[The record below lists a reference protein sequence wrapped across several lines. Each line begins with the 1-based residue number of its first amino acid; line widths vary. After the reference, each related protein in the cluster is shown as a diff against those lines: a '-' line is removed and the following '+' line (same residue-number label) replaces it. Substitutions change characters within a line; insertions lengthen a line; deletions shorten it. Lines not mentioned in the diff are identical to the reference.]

1 MIEAET
7 DEYSKAVF
15 GRSIS
20 KRSINKGGLM
30 NMFNQLWQNKACEKV
45 EDYTDGIFIL
55 TLESRV
61 IKNRVLRGQPWN
73 FSGNY
78 LIFIDPTG
86 LEHVSEENFQGISF
100 WIHVYGIPFR
110 KVNFEM
116 GKEIANIMGRF
127 LEYDSSTK
135 RPFMRFRV
143 ELDVTKPLIKR
154 LQVDLSSLK
163 DSIWISFKY
172 ERLNKFCFFCGCL
185 DHIQK
190 NCVSF
195 LEELQKGFNPN
206 LEYDDSLKA
215 APLPIPHL
223 PFNNNLT
230 DVEVAKHNNKAFT
243 HIGFDKVRSGSEVSN
258 TDNQNKR
265 IKLVEIDKV
274 PSSRY
279 VENMQ
284 DCSKNIQQKKLDGG
298 DSKKAANKGV
308 KE

>member
-1 MIEAET
+1 MEPNNNSRPMNQKELTIFSNPSTMIEAET

-45 EDYTDGIFIL
+45 EDYTD
-55 TLESRV
+55 
-61 IKNRVLRGQPWN
+61 
-73 FSGNY
+73 
-78 LIFIDPTG
+78 DPTG
-86 LEHVSEENFQGISF
+86 LEHISEENFQGISF

-154 LQVDLSSLK
+154 LQ
-163 DSIWISFKY
+163 
-172 ERLNKFCFFCGCL
+172 
-185 DHIQK
+185 K

-195 LEELQKGFNPN
+195 LEELEKGFNPN

-230 DVEVAKHNNKAFT
+230 DVEIAKHDNKAFS

-284 DCSKNIQQKKLDGG
+284 DCSKNIQQKKSDGG